1 MQEFH
6 DQWELE
12 ESDGLGPS
20 TNFMK
25 YGGMK
30 AYFRGQAGF
39 VKSMVRPMWA
49 DLVKL
54 LPQIQETLD
63 NMDMNIDRLEQEA
76 SKLEKAEVH

>member
-1 MQEFH
+1 MISMLVHACDIGTAVMPFDIFDQWGARCVQEFH

-30 AYFRGQAGF
+30 AYYRGQAGF

-54 LPQIQETLD
+54 LP
-63 NMDMNIDRLEQEA
+63 
-76 SKLEKAEVH
+76 